1 MNTDTQT
8 METSPKAA
16 VSSSPPGPLVLVRC
30 ASYTCLAF
38 RDADDRWI
46 SYFGRKEVTDVLEV
60 LTSVRQWN
68 QS

>member
-1 MNTDTQT
+1 MNIDTQT

-16 VSSSPPGPLVLVRC
+16 ASSSPPGPLVRC

-46 SYFGRKEVTDVLEV
+46 RISHFGRKEVTDVLEV
-60 LTSVRQWN
+60 LTPVRQWN